1 MIGLKLIVFIVFVA
15 LALGYDGKAEFWP
28 LIGIFS
34 LFLMYLHELVLNK
47 VFKDIRSEETLDL

>member
-15 LALGYDGKAEFWP
+15 LALGYDGKAEF